1 MRKKITFS
9 FSSTKDPWGLDFKQ
23 LRDQA
28 GLYEEAG
35 MAMNAL
41 WEVRIAQLFFPETK
55 IRLLTGALLGWHFL
69 FHWSYSCLISSS
81 KGVYE
86 NLYSTIFNQHLTGP
100 WQDQRVA
107 QPEGFCPH
115 GVLLYEQV
123 NNFTVHLVFLMVA
136 FLHIRRKTSADFSST
151 DCFASASP
159 MASSFSSWSGWR
171 TVARI
176 LSERR
181 K

>member
-1 MRKKITFS
+1 MGHSFLYSRNFMFSRNALFWKVTGSKKLTIKTSHIWDISDPSESRSLKLYLVNYQNQDQGSIYEKKKITFS
-9 FSSTKDPWGLDFKQ
+9 FSSTKDFWGLDFKQ

-69 FHWSYSCLISSS
+69 FHWRYSCLISSS

-100 WQDQRVA
+100 W
-107 QPEGFCPH
+107 
-115 GVLLYEQV
+115 
-123 NNFTVHLVFLMVA
+123 
-136 FLHIRRKTSADFSST
+136 
-151 DCFASASP
+151 
-159 MASSFSSWSGWR
+159 
-171 TVARI
+171 
-176 LSERR
+176 
-181 K
+181 